1 MRINTG
7 PAPMLRTLSIF
18 VCATM
23 AMAQVANDATDLRRA
38 YDAHRWF
45 DLSVDSGLERSPFFA
60 GATAIAFNDL
70 SRARRHFQPLLHPD
84 SRDEHAEE
92 AHHQLIN
99 AYLRQGLY
107 SHAKAVLA
115 MGASRFES
123 LRSIQPLVYA
133 LAESGDLAVTRRAAS
148 KLPREAQREGLYAS
162 LTINGHPASYVVD
175 TGANF
180 CVLTR
185 SEAQRHGMR
194 IVDVGA
200 NVTSSSGQA
209 VGFRIAVAEE
219 LTLGEC
225 RLQNVAFLVFGDEQQ
240 PFNEMPAHSRGA
252 VGLPVLLALRTL
264 SWTRETIEFGANSMP
279 RSAGH
284 AAMCF
289 DGLYPIVQAK
299 TAGRAITLVLD
310 TGARRTHLWK
320 PLFDAVPHL
329 SIIAENQPATT
340 THGVGGSARVENVRL
355 SALPITFGDPSLT
368 LKPAEVHLTPTTAQ
382 SHFYHGNLGRDLLQ
396 QASRVRID
404 FVTLQLALE

>member
-1 MRINTG
+1 M
-7 PAPMLRTLSIF
+7 
-18 VCATM
+18 CATV
-23 AMAQVANDATDLRRA
+23 AVAQASDDGTDLRRA
-38 YDAHRWF
+38 YEAHRWF
-45 DLSVDSGLERSPFFA
+45 DLSVHSGVERSPFFA
-60 GATAIAFNDL
+60 GAVAVAFNDL
-70 SRARRHFQPLLHPD
+70 PRARRHFEPLLHTD

-92 AHHQLIN
+92 AHHHLIN
-99 AYLRQGLY
+99 GYLRQGLY

-115 MGASRFES
+115 AGASRFES

-133 LAESGDLAVTRRAAS
+133 LAEFGDLGVTRRASS
-148 KLPREAQREGLYAS
+148 KLPRGTQREGLYAS
-162 LTINGHPASYVVD
+162 LTINGNPASYVVD

-194 IVDVGA
+194 IVDVGS

-209 VGFRIAVAEE
+209 LGFKLAVAEE
-219 LTLGEC
+219 LRLGEC
-225 RLQNVAFLVFGDEQQ
+225 RLKNVAFLVFGDEQQ

-264 SWTRETIEFGANSMP
+264 SWTRDTIEFGADSVP

-284 AAMCF
+284 ASMCF

-299 TAGRAITLVLD
+299 TAGRAIALVLD

-320 PLFDAVPHL
+320 PLLDALPQLAAV
-329 SIIAENQPATT
+329 AEDQPATT
-340 THGVGGSARVENVRL
+340 THGVGGSVRVANVRL
-355 SALPITFGDPSLT
+355 SMLPITFGQRSVT
-368 LKPAEVHLTPTTAQ
+368 LKPAEIHLTPTTAQ

-396 QASRVRID
+396 QADRVQID